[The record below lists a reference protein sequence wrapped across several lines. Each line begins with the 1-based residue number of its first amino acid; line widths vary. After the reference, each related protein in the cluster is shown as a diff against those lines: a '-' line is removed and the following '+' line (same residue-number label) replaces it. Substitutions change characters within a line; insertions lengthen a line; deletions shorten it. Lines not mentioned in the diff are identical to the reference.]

1 MSTGRRIGFGLLGAV
16 GGAVLGGGAG
26 LLGGLAWVELAG
38 TSGFEGYSGFV
49 VIYWALAGI
58 LVGLAAGAVFG
69 AKSGR

>member
-1 MSTGRRIGFGLLGAV
+1 M
-16 GGAVLGGGAG
+16 LGGGTG